1 MKHRGKRKLRRW
13 AVVSIAIAAAVIIA
27 LCIITQFTLR
37 LTLRD
42 DPHVFQQ
49 VNETYVDPGADA
61 VLTNRILPF
70 LHQKAEVKTSG
81 TVNVDEKGL
90 YTIQYEA
97 GKGRYHK
104 RAERIVEVRDYHT
117 PEITLTSNPDTYT
130 PYNHAYQEEGY
141 LASDAVDGD
150 LTGSVS
156 VTTDGQYIKYTVR
169 NSAGNYASAVR
180 RIIYDDREAPVLSFG
195 DGGDDSDVTVFAGS
209 TYDPGVTALDDSEDD
224 VTNKIETD
232 GSVDTS
238 TPGDYTVTYA
248 VSDSY
253 GHSTTITRTVHVI
266 PVPQNHSGREDAK
279 TIYLTFDDGP
289 SDNTRRLLDILD
301 QYNVKAT
308 FFTTGR
314 GDDALIGEE
323 YRRGHAVAVHTETH
337 NYSQIYASTDAYWA
351 DFNRQNARVFQQ
363 TGSYA
368 SLMRFPGG
376 SSNTVSAN
384 YCSGI
389 MSTLTQQASAKG
401 LHYFDWNVSSGDAGN
416 IDSADQVFDNITN
429 GISSVSAR
437 GYPAVVLQ
445 HDTKSFSVDA
455 VSRVIEWGLANG
467 YHFEKLGSN
476 SFTAHHHIN
485 N

>member
-27 LCIITQFTLR
+27 LCIISHFTLR
-37 LTLRD
+37 LTLRG

-49 VNETYVDPGADA
+49 VNETYIDPGADA

-301 QYNVKAT
+301 QYNVKA
-308 FFTTGR
+308 
-314 GDDALIGEE
+314 I
-323 YRRGHAVAVHTETH
+323 
-337 NYSQIYASTDAYWA
+337 
-351 DFNRQNARVFQQ
+351 FQQ

-416 IDSADQVFDNITN
+416 IDSSDQVFDNITN
-429 GISSVSAR
+429 GISSVSAK

-467 YHFEKLGSN
+467 YHFEKLGDN

>member
-1 MKHRGKRKLRRW
+1 M
-13 AVVSIAIAAAVIIA
+13 
-27 LCIITQFTLR
+27 
-37 LTLRD
+37 
-42 DPHVFQQ
+42 
-49 VNETYVDPGADA
+49 
-61 VLTNRILPF
+61 
-70 LHQKAEVKTSG
+70 
-81 TVNVDEKGL
+81 
-90 YTIQYEA
+90 
-97 GKGRYHK
+97 
-104 RAERIVEVRDYHT
+104 
-117 PEITLTSNPDTYT
+117 
-130 PYNHAYQEEGY
+130 
-141 LASDAVDGD
+141 
-150 LTGSVS
+150 
-156 VTTDGQYIKYTVR
+156 
-169 NSAGNYASAVR
+169 
-180 RIIYDDREAPVLSFG
+180 
-195 DGGDDSDVTVFAGS
+195 
-209 TYDPGVTALDDSEDD
+209 
-224 VTNKIETD
+224 
-232 GSVDTS
+232 
-238 TPGDYTVTYA
+238 
-248 VSDSY
+248 
-253 GHSTTITRTVHVI
+253 
-266 PVPQNHSGREDAK
+266 
-279 TIYLTFDDGP
+279 
-289 SDNTRRLLDILD
+289 
-301 QYNVKAT
+301 
-308 FFTTGR
+308 
-314 GDDALIGEE
+314 
-323 YRRGHAVAVHTETH
+323 AVHTETH

-351 DFNRQNARVFQQ
+351 DFNRQNARIFQQ